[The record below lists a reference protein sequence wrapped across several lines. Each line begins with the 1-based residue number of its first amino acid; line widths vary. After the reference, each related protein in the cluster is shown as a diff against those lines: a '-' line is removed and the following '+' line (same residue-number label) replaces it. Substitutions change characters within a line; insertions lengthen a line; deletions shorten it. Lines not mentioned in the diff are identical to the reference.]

1 MIVRTV
7 NSVRPFGYTLAA
19 IGAAVIAGLA
29 YYSHQEHLKL
39 SDATFVT
46 GWVLLTA
53 MVSLALFNIR
63 KRLSMMPMGR
73 AAYWLAL
80 HVVVGLFAVGMF
92 IVHTGGIWAT
102 GFYEQVMAGLFWATA
117 LSGIFGWLYQRA
129 MPRRLTRIG
138 YEVVYER
145 IPAEIAALRE
155 EAEEAAL
162 EGVGA
167 SGEPTLGRFYSET
180 MQDFFRRPRFMLSHL
195 LGAGA
200 AQHWVDLRFRT
211 VRGLVG
217 SQEEPAL
224 ARLEAAAR
232 RKLSIDAH
240 YAIQRSLKLWVAVHV
255 VLSAA
260 MLTLAL
266 WHLILVH
273 VYAR

>member
-1 MIVRTV
+1 MMIRTV
-7 NSVRPFGYTLAA
+7 KSTAPFGFMLAGLAA
-19 IGAAVIAGLA
+19 IIIAGLA
-29 YYSHQEHLKL
+29 YYSHQQHLQL
-39 SDATFVT
+39 GDATFVT
-46 GWVLLTA
+46 GWVLLTSL
-53 MVSLALFNIR
+53 VSLALFNIR
-63 KRLSMMPMGR
+63 KRLSMLPMGR

-102 GFYEQVMAGLFWATA
+102 GFYEQIMAGLFWATA
-117 LSGIFGWLYQRA
+117 LSGVFGWMYQRT
-129 MPRRLTRIG
+129 MPKRLTRIG

-180 MQDFFRRPRFMLSHL
+180 MQDFFRRPRFMTSHL

-200 AQHWVDLRFRT
+200 AQQWIDLRFRS
-211 VRGLVG
+211 VRSLIG

-260 MLTLAL
+260 LITLAI

>member
-1 MIVRTV
+1 MRIVK
-7 NSVRPFGYTLAA
+7 SSAPFGYTVAA
-19 IGAAVIAGLA
+19 IAAVAVAGLA
-29 YYSHQEHLKL
+29 LYAQQERMALN
-39 SDATFVT
+39 DATFLT
-46 GWVLLTA
+46 GWVLFTA
-53 MVSLALFNIR
+53 MVSLALFNVR
-63 KRLSMMPMGR
+63 KRLSMLPMGR

-80 HVVVGLFAVGMF
+80 HVVVGLFAVAMF
-92 IVHTGGIWAT
+92 VVHTGGIWAT
-102 GFYEQVMAGLFWATA
+102 GVYEQLLAGLFWTTA
-117 LSGIFGWLYQRA
+117 LSGLFGWLYQRS
-129 MPRRLTRIG
+129 MPKRLSRIG
-138 YEVVYER
+138 IEFIYER
-145 IPAEIAALRE
+145 IPAEIAAVRE

-167 SGEPTLGRFYSET
+167 SGESTLSRFYSET
-180 MQDFFRRPRFMLSHL
+180 LEDYFRRPRFIWSHI

-200 AQHWVDLRFRT
+200 AQQWVDIRFRA
-211 VRGLVG
+211 VRGLIG
-217 SQEEPAL
+217 GQEEPAL

-260 MLTLAL
+260 MLSLAV